1 MVELASPS
9 DQLEPLRQKMA
20 SYISNGAR
28 LGWHLVAITTPLS
41 TRFQCHS
48 VGTARLAESTTEANA
63 SASGSAST
71 RATGTAAATGDLDS
85 VGEGAAVPAVESR
98 LINQVEL
105 LLRESGNTEPFDAAA
120 WVKRWLRRP
129 NHALGG
135 AAPELYLHTPGGE
148 ALLSS
153 LIGAM
158 AAGSYM

>member
-1 MVELASPS
+1 LVIELEQIWA
-9 DQLEPLRQKMA
+9 DL
-20 SYISNGAR
+20 
-28 LGWHLVAITTPLS
+28 AITTPLA
-41 TRFQCHS
+41 TQFQCHS
-48 VGTARLAESTTEANA
+48 GGMARLAESTTEANA
-63 SASGSAST
+63 SASGTGSAT
-71 RATGTAAATGDLDS
+71 VAAAGDLDS
-85 VGEGAAVPAVESR
+85 VGEGAAMPAVETI
-98 LINQVEL
+98 LIKQVEL

-120 WVKRWLRRP
+120 WVERWLRRP